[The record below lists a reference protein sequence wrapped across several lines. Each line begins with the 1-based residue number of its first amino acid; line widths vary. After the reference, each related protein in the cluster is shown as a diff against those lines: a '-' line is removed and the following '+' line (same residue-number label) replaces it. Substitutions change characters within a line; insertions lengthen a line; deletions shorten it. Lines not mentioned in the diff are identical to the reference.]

1 MNKVYV
7 LGSMN
12 MDIVLKI
19 KNMPHIGETIMSKSM
34 EKIPGGKGANQAV
47 AAKRSG
53 ADVYMIAKVGRDEN
67 GIILGKELEKDDINV
82 QYVFKDGKEP
92 TGMAIINVD
101 DNGDNSIIVVC
112 GANMAI
118 TSSEISSTEEA
129 IVGSDVVITQLET
142 PMDMSI
148 EAFKL
153 GKKHNKLTILN
164 PAPAREI
171 DEELLKYTDIIIP
184 NETEAALLTKI
195 QVKDLESGKQA
206 AEEFFKKGVS
216 CVIITLG
223 ERGAAVI
230 TKENSEIVPAYKIE
244 AVDTT
249 AAGDSFIGALSSTI
263 DAKNMNFE
271 DIKAAVRFGNKVSS
285 IAVQRKGAQPS
296 IPYLSEVLNIYR
308 EELV

>member
-1 MNKVYV
+1 MNRICV

-12 MDIVLKI
+12 MDIVLKV
-19 KNMPHIGETIMSKSM
+19 KNMPQVGETIMSKSM
-34 EKIPGGKGANQAV
+34 EKIAGGKGANQAV

-53 ADVYMIAKVGRDEN
+53 AEVYMIAKVGRDDN
-67 GIILGKELEKDDINV
+67 GMILTEELEKDNIDV
-82 QYVFKDGKEP
+82 RYVFKDDKEP

-101 DNGDNSIIVVC
+101 DNGDNSIIVVS

-118 TSSEISSTEEA
+118 NSNEINSTEGA
-129 IVGSDVVITQLET
+129 IEESNIVITQFET

-153 GKKHNKLTILN
+153 AKKHDKLTILN

-171 DEELLKYTDIIIP
+171 DDELLKYTDIIIP
-184 NETEAALLTKI
+184 NETEAALLTNI
-195 QVKDLESGKQA
+195 EVKDLDSGKRA
-206 AEEFFKKGVS
+206 AEEFFKKGVK

-223 ERGAAVI
+223 EKGAAVI
-230 TKENSEIVPAYKIE
+230 TKENSEIVRAYKVE
-244 AVDTT
+244 AIDTT

-263 DAKNMNFE
+263 DAENLSFE

-296 IPYLSEVLNIYR
+296 IPYLNEVLDIYK
-308 EELV
+308 EA

>member
-12 MDIVLKI
+12 MDIVLKV

-67 GIILGKELEKDDINV
+67 GIILAKELEKDNINV
-82 QYVFKDGKEP
+82 KYVFKDDKEP

-101 DNGDNSIIVVC
+101 DNGDNSIIVVS

-129 IVGSDVVITQLET
+129 ILGSDVVITQLET

-148 EAFKL
+148 DAFKL

-230 TKENSEIVPAYKIE
+230 TKENSEIVPAYKVE

-271 DIKAAVRFGNKVSS
+271 DIKSAVRFGNKVSS

-296 IPYLSEVLNIYR
+296 IPYLSEVLDIYR
-308 EELV
+308 EE

>member
-19 KNMPHIGETIMSKSM
+19 KNMPHVGETIMSKSM

-47 AAKRSG
+47 SAKRSG
-53 ADVYMIAKVGRDEN
+53 ADVYMVAKVGRDEN
-67 GIILGKELEKDDINV
+67 GIILAEELEKDDINI
-82 QYVFKDGKEP
+82 QYVFKDDKEP

-101 DNGDNSIIVVC
+101 DNGDNSIIVVS

-118 TSSEISSTEEA
+118 TSSEISSSEKA
-129 IVGSDVVITQLET
+129 IVGSDVVMTQLET

-153 GKKHNKLTILN
+153 AKKYNKLTILN

-171 DEELLKYTDIIIP
+171 DEQLLKYTDVIIP

-216 CVIITLG
+216 YVIITLG

-230 TKENSEIVPAYKIE
+230 TKENSEIVPAYKVE

-249 AAGDSFIGALSSTI
+249 AAGDSFIGALSSKI

-271 DIKAAVRFGNKVSS
+271 DIKSAVRFGNKVSS

-296 IPYLSEVLNIYR
+296 IPYLSEVLDIYR
-308 EELV
+308 EELA

>member
-1 MNKVYV
+1 MNRICV

-12 MDIVLKI
+12 MDIVLKV
-19 KNMPHIGETIMSKSM
+19 KNMPQVGETIMSKAM
-34 EKIPGGKGANQAV
+34 EKIAGGKGANQAV

-53 ADVYMIAKVGRDEN
+53 AEVHMIAKVGRDDN
-67 GIILGKELEKDDINV
+67 GVILTEELEKDNIDVRYI
-82 QYVFKDGKEP
+82 FKDDKEP

-101 DNGDNSIIVVC
+101 DNGDNSIIVVS
-112 GANMAI
+112 GANM
-118 TSSEISSTEEA
+118 TISSNEICSTEAA
-129 IVGSDVVITQLET
+129 IEESNIVITQFET

-153 GKKHNKLTILN
+153 AKKHDKLTILN

-171 DEELLKYTDIIIP
+171 DDELLKYTDIIIP
-184 NETEAALLTKI
+184 NETEAALLTNI
-195 QVKDLESGKQA
+195 EVKDLDSGKRA
-206 AEEFFKKGVS
+206 AEEFFKKGVK

-223 ERGAAVI
+223 EKGAAVI
-230 TKENSEIVPAYKIE
+230 TKENSEIVPAYKVE
-244 AVDTT
+244 AIDTT

-263 DAKNMNFE
+263 DAENLNFE

-296 IPYLSEVLNIYR
+296 IPYLNEVLDIYK
-308 EELV
+308 EA

>member
-1 MNKVYV
+1 MNRICV

-12 MDIVLKI
+12 MDIVLKV
-19 KNMPHIGETIMSKSM
+19 KNMPQVGETIMSKAM
-34 EKIPGGKGANQAV
+34 EKIAGGKGANQAV

-53 ADVYMIAKVGRDEN
+53 AEVHMIAKVGRDDN
-67 GIILGKELEKDDINV
+67 GVILTEELEKDNIDV
-82 QYVFKDGKEP
+82 RYVFKDDKEP

-101 DNGDNSIIVVC
+101 DNGDNSIIVVS

-118 TSSEISSTEEA
+118 NSNEINSTEGA
-129 IVGSDVVITQLET
+129 IEESNIVITQFET

-153 GKKHNKLTILN
+153 AKKHDKLTILN

-171 DEELLKYTDIIIP
+171 DDELLKYTDIIIP
-184 NETEAALLTKI
+184 NETEAALLTNI
-195 QVKDLESGKQA
+195 EVKDLDSGKRA
-206 AEEFFKKGVS
+206 AEEFFKKGVK

-223 ERGAAVI
+223 EKGAAVI
-230 TKENSEIVPAYKIE
+230 TKENSEIVPAYKVE
-244 AVDTT
+244 AIDTT

-263 DAKNMNFE
+263 DAENLNFE

-296 IPYLSEVLNIYR
+296 IPYLNEVLDIYK
-308 EELV
+308 EA

>member
-12 MDIVLKI
+12 MDIVLKV

-67 GIILGKELEKDDINV
+67 SIILGKELEKDDINV
-82 QYVFKDGKEP
+82 QYVFKDDKEP

-101 DNGDNSIIVVC
+101 DNGDNSIIVVS

-129 IVGSDVVITQLET
+129 IVESDVVITQLET

-206 AEEFFKKGVS
+206 ADEFFKKGVS

-230 TKENSEIVPAYKIE
+230 TKENSEIVPAYKVE

-296 IPYLSEVLNIYR
+296 IPYLSEVLDIYR
-308 EELV
+308 EE

>member
-12 MDIVLKI
+12 MDIVLKV
-19 KNMPHIGETIMSKSM
+19 KDMPQIGETIMSKSM

-53 ADVYMIAKVGRDEN
+53 ADVYMIAKVGMDEN
-67 GIILGKELEKDDINV
+67 GIILAEELEKDDINV
-82 QYVFKDGKEP
+82 QYVFKDDKEP

-101 DNGDNSIIVVC
+101 DNGDNSIIVVS

-118 TSSEISSTEEA
+118 TSSEISSTEKA
-129 IVGSDVVITQLET
+129 LVGSDIVIAQLET

-153 GKKHNKLTILN
+153 AKKHNKLTILN

-195 QVKDLESGKQA
+195 EVKDLESGKQA
-206 AEEFFKKGVS
+206 AEEFFKKGVR

-230 TKENSEIVPAYKIE
+230 TKENSEIVPAYKVE

-249 AAGDSFIGALSSTI
+249 AAGDSFIGALSSTL
-263 DAKNMNFE
+263 DAENMNFE
-271 DIKAAVRFGNKVSS
+271 DIKAAVKFGNKVSS
-285 IAVQRKGAQPS
+285 IAVQRQGAQPS
-296 IPYLSEVLNIYR
+296 IPYLSEVLDIYR
-308 EELV
+308 EE

>member
-1 MNKVYV
+1 MNRICV

-12 MDIVLKI
+12 MDIVLKV
-19 KNMPHIGETIMSKSM
+19 KNMPQVGETIMSKSM
-34 EKIPGGKGANQAV
+34 EKIAGGKGANQAV

-53 ADVYMIAKVGRDEN
+53 AEVYMIAKVGRDDN
-67 GIILGKELEKDDINV
+67 GMILTEELEKDNIDV
-82 QYVFKDGKEP
+82 RYVFKDDKEP

-101 DNGDNSIIVVC
+101 DNGDNSIIVVS

-118 TSSEISSTEEA
+118 NSNEINSTEGA
-129 IVGSDVVITQLET
+129 IEESNIVITQFET

-153 GKKHNKLTILN
+153 AKKHDKLTILN

-171 DEELLKYTDIIIP
+171 DDELLKYTDIIIP
-184 NETEAALLTKI
+184 NETEAALLTNI
-195 QVKDLESGKQA
+195 EVKDLDSGKRA
-206 AEEFFKKGVS
+206 AEEFFKKGVK

-223 ERGAAVI
+223 EKGAAVI
-230 TKENSEIVPAYKIE
+230 TKENSEIVPAYKVE
-244 AVDTT
+244 AIDTT

-263 DAKNMNFE
+263 DAENLSFE

-296 IPYLSEVLNIYR
+296 IPYLNEVLDIYK
-308 EELV
+308 EA

>member
-12 MDIVLKI
+12 MDIVLKV
-19 KNMPHIGETIMSKSM
+19 KGMPQIGETIMSKSM

-53 ADVYMIAKVGRDEN
+53 ADVYMIAKVGSDEN
-67 GIILGKELEKDDINV
+67 GIILAEALEKDDINV
-82 QYVFKDGKEP
+82 KYVFKDDKEP

-101 DNGDNSIIVVC
+101 DNGDNSIIVVS

-118 TSSEISSTEEA
+118 TSSEISSSEKA

-148 EAFKL
+148 DAFKL
-153 GKKHNKLTILN
+153 AKKHNKLTILN

-195 QVKDLESGKQA
+195 EVKDLESGKLA
-206 AEEFFKKGVS
+206 AEEFFKKGVN

-230 TKENSEIVPAYKIE
+230 TKENSEIVPAYKVE

-263 DAKNMNFE
+263 DAKNRSFE
-271 DIKAAVRFGNKVSS
+271 DIKAAVIFGNKVSS

-296 IPYLSEVLNIYR
+296 IPYLSEVLDIYR
-308 EELV
+308 EE